1 MSMMVTLEP
10 LDVMPD
16 RRQLVQFLTANAFPF
31 HVHAGVTEEE
41 VERGIFAGRF
51 TGDGVE
57 TRWVV
62 DDRGERAGLVI
73 VEDLADE
80 TAMLDLRIAEDRRG
94 QGLGRA
100 ALRSA
105 ADWLFTHHAHVNRFE
120 GNTRVDNAAMR
131 RTFTVCG
138 WAQEAYYRQAWPVVG
153 GPAADSVAYSILRS
167 DWRNGTVTPV
177 PWDGR

>member
-1 MSMMVTLEP
+1 MMVTLEP
-10 LDVMPD
+10 LDVMRD

-57 TRWVV
+57 THWVV
-62 DDRGERAGLVI
+62 DVRGERTGLVI
-73 VEDLADE
+73 FQDLADE

-100 ALRSA
+100 ALRAA

-138 WAQEAYYRQAWPVVG
+138 WAQEAHYRQAWPVAG